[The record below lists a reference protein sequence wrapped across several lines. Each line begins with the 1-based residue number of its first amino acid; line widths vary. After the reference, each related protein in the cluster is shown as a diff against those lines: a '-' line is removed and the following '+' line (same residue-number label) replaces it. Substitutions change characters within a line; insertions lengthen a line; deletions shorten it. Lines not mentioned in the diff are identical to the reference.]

1 MNLEEKRLVVARVRF
16 LERPVQWG
24 GTWDGTVLAAEEFGI
39 SVREVLDIME
49 ELEDEGV

>member
-1 MNLEEKRLVVARVRF
+1 MEYEEKRMVVARVRF
-16 LERPVQWG
+16 LERPAVWG

-39 SVREVLDIME
+39 SVQEVLDIVE